1 MMPIKIDKE
10 IITVFLQR
18 GWSSLSGI
26 ITIYFIAKYLTGNQQ
41 GVYYLISALSI
52 IISFFDF
59 GLNTA
64 TVQNTAQINASKY
77 DEKEILERCKV
88 VLYLSQKKANYYAAA
103 YCCVILVFLYINNE
117 KLNLTASESIA
128 IFLTLSAISTL
139 TLQTNL
145 YIAFM
150 EGKGD
155 IKKSSKLKL
164 ISMMAGSIVL
174 WAGISLG
181 HSIPSLLISQ
191 ALTAGILYALTK
203 THEKNTLSKITLN
216 KRIDIRLSTRNQIK
230 IALSGFSAYFVLNL
244 PTYYLGTSGNLDS
257 AGKFGMTFQ
266 LLGAITGFSIVFL
279 NSKLYI
285 YCGLYQKNEII
296 KLRSFHNKRTALS
309 WAFLMLSIGAIAL
322 TFITLPEITLPI
334 KNKII
339 DDEYYALIFITIAG
353 INYYNGQSI
362 LFQSKG
368 GDPLFLIGISRILVL
383 VTIIALTSIYENQIY
398 SLELSYA
405 AMSLITIA
413 ITFFLSRRFFK

>member
-1 MMPIKIDKE
+1 MPIKIDKE
-10 IITVFLQR
+10 VITVFLQR

-26 ITIYFIAKYLTGNQQ
+26 ITIYFIAKYLTENQQ
-41 GVYYLISALSI
+41 GVYYLISALLV

-64 TVQNTAQINASKY
+64 TVQTAAQINASKY
-77 DEKEILERCKV
+77 NEKEILERCKV
-88 VLYLSQKKANYYAAA
+88 VLYLSRKKANYYAVV
-103 YCCVILVFLYINNE
+103 YCCITLGFLYLNVE
-117 KLNLTASESIA
+117 KLYLTTSESIA
-128 IFLTLSAISTL
+128 IFLTLSSISIL

-155 IKKSSKLKL
+155 IKESSKLKL
-164 ISMMAGSIVL
+164 ISMITGSIVL
-174 WAGISLG
+174 WAGIFLG
-181 HSIPSLLISQ
+181 YSIPSLLTSQ

-203 THEKNTLSKITLN
+203 THERNTLSGIKLN
-216 KRIDIRLSTRNQIK
+216 RKTDIKLSTSNQIK

-244 PTYYLGTSGNLDS
+244 PTYYLGTSGDLDS

-279 NSKLYI
+279 NSKLYL
-285 YCGLYQKNEII
+285 YCGLHQKNEIA
-296 KLRSFHNKRTALS
+296 KLKSFHKKRTALS
-309 WAFLMLSIGAIAL
+309 WAFLTLSISGIAL
-322 TFITLPEITLPI
+322 AFLMLPEITMPI

-339 DDEYYALIFITIAG
+339 DNEYYILTLVTMAG

-368 GDPLFLIGISRILVL
+368 GDPLFSIGILRIIILVS
-383 VTIIALTSIYENQIY
+383 TITFTSVNENQLY
-398 SLELSYA
+398 SLELAYA
-405 AMSLITIA
+405 TMSLTTIA
-413 ITFFLSRRFFK
+413 ITFFISRRFYK